1 MIYDALDPAT
11 SETRWQMWE
20 GFERGV
26 ATFYDLPGI
35 PSRNPGSFRHA
46 TFNARRPIM
55 LDGRTLE
62 KIPDH
67 WLHEAEYWRDTPF
80 VWKRWARPHDLWAHD
95 HCRFC
100 WACICDHRDRDQYDK
115 PGLLEG
121 GHYRYAFICRAFRQ
135 HLHLGLSNMLQTSS
149 GALRLDSASAEK
161 INWLTGSVMR
171 ESEPRNAANPIP
183 RFRSSCRVTTASR
196 QRADHSLHWLRFSP
210 MKLDPLSPLPAH
222 TLQIHR
228 GKTRQYWMDNS
239 RVPAGIVA
247 ARTTPTSPAPPTAS
261 TSRHFRAA

>member
-1 MIYDALDPAT
+1 
-11 SETRWQMWE
+11 
-20 GFERGV
+20 
-26 ATFYDLPGI
+26 
-35 PSRNPGSFRHA
+35 
-46 TFNARRPIM
+46 M

-196 QRADHSLHWLRFSP
+196 QRAEHSLHWLRFSP

-239 RVPAGIVA
+239 RVPAGISSRPHNTYFPRA
-247 ARTTPTSPAPPTAS
+247 AHRFHVSPFSSSLINTPPT
-261 TSRHFRAA
+261 TERAWNPRCVPSVVQYQSVSGTRLEDSLANA